1 MYKGVTMILK
11 KVEDNMV
18 VSAVEI
24 KSFQVVIDDDNK
36 ATITAILDDINNSE
50 VVYHQA
56 PGDHHL
62 YQIVDNSNTMLRLV
76 HQ

>member
-1 MYKGVTMILK
+1 MILK

-18 VSAVEI
+18 VSAAEI
-24 KSFQVVIDDDNK
+24 KSFQVVIDESNK
-36 ATITAILDDINNSE
+36 ATITVTLDDINNSE
-50 VVYHQA
+50 AVYDQA

-62 YQIVDNSNTMLRLV
+62 YQIVDNNNNILRLI

>member
-1 MYKGVTMILK
+1 MILK

-18 VSAVEI
+18 VSAAEI
-24 KSFQVVIDDDNK
+24 KSFHVEIDESNK
-36 ATITAILDDINNSE
+36 ATVTVILDDLNNSE
-50 VVYHQA
+50 KVYEQA

-62 YQIVDNSNTMLRLV
+62 YQVVDDNNTIIRLI

>member
-1 MYKGVTMILK
+1 MILK

-18 VSAVEI
+18 VSAAEI
-24 KSFQVVIDDDNK
+24 KSFHVEIDDNNI
-36 ATITAILDDINNSE
+36 ATITVILDDLNNSE
-50 VVYHQA
+50 KIYGQA

-62 YQIVDNSNTMLRLV
+62 YQIVDNNNTIIRLI